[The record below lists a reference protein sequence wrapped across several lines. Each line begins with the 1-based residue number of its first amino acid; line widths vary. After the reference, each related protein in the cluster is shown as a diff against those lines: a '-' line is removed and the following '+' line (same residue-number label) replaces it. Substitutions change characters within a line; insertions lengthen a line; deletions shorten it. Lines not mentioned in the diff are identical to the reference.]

1 MVRVIVAAAIGAVV
15 AMASGA
21 TAAPAPLPAVTFQD
35 QDGRVL
41 DLTSLRGRVAVIVYG
56 GRAGLERHVAWGRR
70 LDANLRARGVYG
82 ESEPPA
88 ARPVWILAVAQMGRI
103 PGAFREML
111 RAFIRPHVEA
121 GHSLWLDWDN
131 VLSTAF
137 GGRDGDSTVLVA
149 DRAGEVQL
157 VVGGPPEGETFRTVS
172 AMLRRLE

>member
-1 MVRVIVAAAIGAVV
+1 MGRALAPYNLTWLEEPVWPPEDYQGLARVAAALDTPIAAGEKE
-15 AMASGA
+15 A
-21 TAAPAPLPAVTFQD
+21 TAL
-35 QDGRVL
+35 G
-41 DLTSLRGRVAVIVYG
+41 
-56 GRAGLERHVAWGRR
+56 
-70 LDANLRARGVYG
+70 
-82 ESEPPA
+82 
-88 ARPVWILAVAQMGRI
+88 
-103 PGAFREML
+103 FREML

-172 AMLRRLE
+172 ATLQRLE